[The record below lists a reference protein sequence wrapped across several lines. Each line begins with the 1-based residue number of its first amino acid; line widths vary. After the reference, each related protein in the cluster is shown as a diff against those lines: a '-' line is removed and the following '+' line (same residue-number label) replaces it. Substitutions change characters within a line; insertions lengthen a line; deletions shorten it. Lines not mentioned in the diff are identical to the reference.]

1 MASPQ
6 LNIKTSKTLIEALD
20 SLINQEI
27 FKNRT
32 EAVNEGIRLLVRKYK
47 AIKIAEKIDQIAE
60 GKHGEGSLTKALL
73 ELRKEEDA

>member
-20 SLINQEI
+20 SLIKQGV
-27 FKNRT
+27 FRNRN
-32 EAVNEGIRLLVRKYK
+32 EAVNEGIRLLIRKYK

-60 GKHGEGSLTKALL
+60 GKHGKGSLTEALL
-73 ELRKEEDA
+73 KVRKEEDA